1 MTALCPAFR
10 TSSASARPSPVE
22 QPVISQVAMMAP
34 FLSVGSYWIIHREQ
48 PDELSDMLRIELVN
62 TACTQQSHCAQ
73 NFRLYD
79 LDHLVHT
86 GTPTGHQT
94 VYPGTADQREAC
106 PASMRGND
114 ICRVHHTGIHHDR
127 GVAPNRVHHLR

>member
-1 MTALCPAFR
+1 RDWSSDVCSSDLASARSAIESESRAVMTALCPAFR

-22 QPVISQVAMMAP
+22 HPVISQVAIMAP
-34 FLSVGSYWIIHREQ
+34 FLSVGSYWIIHGEQ
-48 PDELSDMLRIELVN
+48 PGELSDMLRIELVN

-94 VYPGTADQREAC
+94 V
-106 PASMRGND
+106 
-114 ICRVHHTGIHHDR
+114 
-127 GVAPNRVHHLR
+127 